1 MNYRLKLALGCILA
15 VSAATSAYSADLL
28 EVYKI
33 AVQNDPLIREAEA
46 NRMAAREAKPQ
57 AWAALLPQL
66 QADASKSRSDTDSTG
81 AIPRALGTDA
91 SGIPIF
97 STGNSSQVTD
107 GHDWSVSLRQTI
119 FRWDQFVALS
129 RADAQVAQAEAT
141 YRAAEQDLIV
151 RVMTRYFAVL
161 YAKDLVDTNEAAL
174 TAFSRQLEQ
183 NEKRY
188 EVGLIAIT
196 DVQESRAQRD
206 RASANLIDAKRTLAT
221 SHELLRELT
230 GQDFETL
237 AAPGVEMPLNAP
249 TPVGVDAW
257 VSAAMEQNLN
267 LIIARLGSEVAQK
280 NVSIARSGHYP
291 TLSLNGRYLDSNSDF
306 DSESQTNLG
315 VRQFQSSSGQTG
327 STISLNLSIPIFAGG
342 GTQSVVRQQVQ
353 TYRAARERVER
364 TTRETERSVRDN
376 YLGVLSNIS
385 RVQALKQAVESS
397 STSLQA
403 TQAGFEV
410 GTRTTV
416 DVLEGQRQLYASQA
430 EYYKSRYDY
439 LQTRVLLEQAA
450 GQLNI
455 EDLNKI
461 NDNLKQP

>member
-1 MNYRLKLALGCILA
+1 MNYRLKLALSCILVA
-15 VSAATSAYSADLL
+15 SAATSAYGANLL
-28 EVYKI
+28 DVYRV
-33 AVQNDPLIREAEA
+33 AVQNDPVIREAEA

-57 AWAALLPQL
+57 AWASLLPQI
-66 QADASKSRSDTDSTG
+66 QADANRSRSDADSSG
-81 AIPRALGTDA
+81 ALPRALGTDPTTNL
-91 SGIPIF
+91 PIF
-97 STGNSSQVTD
+97 STGNSSTVSNGT
-107 GHDWSVSLRQTI
+107 DWSVSLRQTI
-119 FRWDQFVALS
+119 FRWDQFMTIG

-151 RVMTRYFAVL
+151 RVIARYFAVL

-183 NEKRY
+183 NEKRF

-221 SHELLRELT
+221 NHELLRELT
-230 GQDFETL
+230 GQDYETL
-237 AAPGVEMPLNAP
+237 AAPSEDMQLNPPNPASVES
-249 TPVGVDAW
+249 W
-257 VSAAMEQNLN
+257 VQTAMDQNLN
-267 LIIARLGSEVAQK
+267 LIGARLASEVAQK
-280 NVSIARSGHYP
+280 NVSIARSGHLP
-291 TLSLNGRYLDSNSDF
+291 SLSLTGRYSDSTTDLDSL
-306 DSESQTNLG
+306 SETNIG
-315 VRQFQSSSGQTG
+315 SRSFQSSNSQNGT
-327 STISLNLSIPIFAGG
+327 SFNLGITVPIFSGG
-342 GTQSVVRQQVQ
+342 ATQSQVRQQVQ
-353 TYRAARERVER
+353 LYRAARERVER

-397 STSLQA
+397 ATSLQA

-416 DVLEGQRQLYASQA
+416 DVLEAQRQLYASQA

-450 GQLNI
+450 GQLNAD
-455 EDLNKI
+455 DLANI
-461 NDNLKQP
+461 NSNLK